1 MESRAYRDEPGL
13 NPTSTRNLFRIR
25 AFAVLY
31 GAETLSIAGDQ
42 LARVALSVLVFQRT
56 DSATAT
62 ALTYAATFLPAI
74 LGGALLARVGD
85 RLSRRTVMVSCDL
98 VRAALFAAMA
108 VPGLPLPIVVALL
121 IAAVFLGPA
130 FSASEVGYLAA
141 ALDPDQFRAA
151 TGLRMVTN
159 QIAQVAGFAVGGVL
173 VAALLPRGALLVDAC
188 TYALSAVVIRLA
200 LRPSGRRQAP
210 QVGTPDDAG
219 GAAFPG
225 LLRHPRLRALM
236 ALSALAGFFIVPE
249 GLTVPFASEVGATT
263 TEAGLLL
270 AAIPLGGAVGA
281 VLLVRLVPKHR
292 RSWVAGAMAI
302 GCGLPLI
309 VTAFEPI
316 WPIAWLCWFA
326 SGGLAAFQV
335 EATTSIVQAI
345 PDRLRARL
353 LGLASSWLIGAQ
365 GVGLLLFGAIANVAD
380 AGRSIAVA
388 GVVGTALATF
398 IVLGPL
404 RASQHR
410 AAHSAP
416 DTAESGVAGMAAY
429 VGRHAGAARPDVA
442 VLFVECDPGTSTP
455 TGRGSGSGAKEIA
468 AEDSAKIERAFTP
481 DK

>member
-1 MESRAYRDEPGL
+1 MIESRAYHDEPGIDSS
-13 NPTSTRNLFRIR
+13 NIRNLFRVR

-31 GAETLSIAGDQ
+31 SAETVSIAGDQ
-42 LARVALSVLVFQRT
+42 LARVALAVLVFQRT

-85 RLSRRTVMVSCDL
+85 RRSRRTVMVACD
-98 VRAALFAAMA
+98 VARAALFAVMA
-108 VPGLPLPIVVALL
+108 VPGLPLPIVIALL
-121 IAAVFLGPA
+121 VAAVFLGPA

-159 QIAQVAGFAVGGVL
+159 QIAQVAGFAVGGIL

-200 LRPSGRRQAP
+200 LRTSRCREAP
-210 QVGTPDDAG
+210 REDTSDDGDDAE
-219 GAAFPG
+219 FPG
-225 LLRHPRLRALM
+225 LLRHPRLRAWL
-236 ALSALAGFFIVPE
+236 ALATLAGFFIVPE
-249 GLTVPFASEVGATT
+249 GLAIPFASDVGATT

-281 VLLVRLVPKHR
+281 LVLVRFVPKRR
-292 RSWVAGAMAI
+292 RSLVAGGMAI
-302 GCGLPLI
+302 ACGLPL
-309 VTAFEPI
+309 VVSAFEPI
-316 WPIAWLCWFA
+316 WPIAWLCWFV

-335 EATTSIVQAI
+335 EVTTSIVQAI
-345 PDRLRARL
+345 PDRVRAQL

-365 GVGLLLFGAIANVAD
+365 GIGLLVFGAIANEAD
-380 AGRSIAVA
+380 PGRSIAVA
-388 GVVGTALATF
+388 GVVGTALAAY

-410 AAHSAP
+410 AARAP
-416 DTAESGVAGMAAY
+416 GSKSGVPGEAAY
-429 VGRHAGAARPDVA
+429 VGRHAWAAGPDA
-442 VLFVECDPGTSTP
+442 AGSFVECGPGTSTL
-455 TGRGSGSGAKEIA
+455 TGLGSGSGAQEIA
-468 AEDSAKIERAFTP
+468 ADGSTKPERAFTP